1 MNFDNKLLIS
11 IICICIVLYIYITSC
26 YINFLFNTILGR
38 SLLFLFIIYVIN
50 LNNTFGFILSI
61 FILLSYNEYFNTN
74 YDYYDLEEFTNRNN
88 SNKESDILS
97 YLKLIDKKINL
108 DKFFIPK
115 DSNNEII
122 FIKRNKGEPSI
133 YETLN
138 EILNSFS

>member
-1 MNFDNKLLIS
+1 MIFDNKLLIC
-11 IICICIVLYIYITSC
+11 IICICIVLYIYITTC

-38 SLLFLFIIYVIN
+38 ILLFSFIIYVIN

-61 FILLSYNEYFNTN
+61 FILLTYNEYFHTN
-74 YDYYDLEEFTNRNN
+74 YDYNLEEFTNIKNN
-88 SNKESDILS
+88 KKDSDMLN

-133 YETLN
+133 YETFN